1 MTPLRIQRI
10 MMSIILLAGLLLDM
24 NGYEWGEYLIWFVA
38 LMSLFAGIT
47 GFCPSDTILKK
58 ITGKPTMCG

>member
-10 MMSIILLAGLLLDM
+10 MMGIILLAGLLLDM
-24 NGYEWGEYLIWFVA
+24 NGYEWGKYPIWVIA

-47 GFCPSDTILKK
+47 GFCPPDIILKK